1 MPWFEHTK
9 QRPAMAVASC
19 ALLATLAGCGGG
31 GGSGADPT
39 STTRS
44 GDQSSTTSVS
54 TSSSTTSTTSARVTT
69 TTRPSSATT
78 TPVSPAE
85 QEVIDR
91 YLGYWDARRGA
102 NTGTPN
108 PEDPALREYAT
119 GEQLDA
125 VIAETKSNLEAGLA
139 FRQPTKPHHIQRIN
153 VIKIE
158 GDRAVVQECV
168 VADGVVVRRD
178 TGDVVNDDVNTHNVK
193 AEMVKVEGA
202 WKVSAAQLLQ
212 RSKGVSGCAL
222 AS

>member
-1 MPWFEHTK
+1 MPWFEHAK

-19 ALLATLAGCGGG
+19 ALLAALAGCGGG

-39 STTRS
+39 STTRTADR
-44 GDQSSTTSVS
+44 GSSTSVA
-54 TSSSTTSTTSARVTT
+54 TSSSTTSASSARATT

-78 TPVSPAE
+78 SPASPAE
-85 QEVIDR
+85 QEVIER

-108 PEDPALREYAT
+108 PDDPALREYAT
-119 GEQLDA
+119 GEQLNA
-125 VIAETKSNLEAGLA
+125 VVAETKSNLEAGLA
-139 FRQPTKPHHIQRIN
+139 FRQPAEPHDIQRVK
-153 VIKIE
+153 VIKID

-168 VADGVVVRRD
+168 VADGLVVRRD
-178 TGDVVNDDVNTHNVK
+178 TGDVVNDEVNTHNVK

-212 RSKGVSGCAL
+212 RSEGVSGCAL

>member
-1 MPWFEHTK
+1 MPWFEHAK
-9 QRPAMAVASC
+9 QRSALALASY
-19 ALLATLAGCGGG
+19 ALLAALAGCGGG
-31 GGSGADPT
+31 GGSGAAPT

-44 GDQSSTTSVS
+44 ADRSSTTTAA
-54 TSSSTTSTTSARVTT
+54 TSSSTTSTSSATATT

-78 TPVSPAE
+78 SPASPAE
-85 QEVIDR
+85 LAVIDR

-108 PEDPALREYAT
+108 PDDPALREYAT
-119 GEQLDA
+119 GEQLAA
-125 VIAETKSNLEAGLA
+125 VVAETRSNLEAGLA
-139 FRQPTKPHHIQRIN
+139 FRQPTKPHGIQRVD
-153 VIKIE
+153 VIEIE

-178 TGDVVNDDVNTHNVK
+178 TGEVVNDDVNTHNVK

-202 WKVSAAQLLQ
+202 WKVSAATLLQ
-212 RSKGVSGCAL
+212 RSEGVSGCAL